1 MKTFRT
7 TAPQRGFTLIE
18 LMIAMLIGVFLMA
31 GILQIFSSAKQAYRL
46 QENLSRLQENGR
58 FAMDYLTKGV
68 RMAGYMGCSSSV
80 KSTTN
85 MVDPTKVSVAS
96 LALNAISGMNNV
108 TNNWNTK
115 ACGTN
120 ECIANTD
127 VINFMTAG
135 SCGGKL
141 TGNMTADNAN
151 IQIVAPNTCNLDA
164 NEVVIISDCSS
175 TDIFAATSV
184 SGGTSSGKQTVAHA
198 NNVNLANKLS
208 KAYSADAEIFAP
220 HLMSYFIRSGAGGVP
235 ALWSFDSTD
244 ASSTPQELI
253 EGIENM
259 QVLYGVDTGTLT
271 AAGVHDATKPDYLP
285 NYYIDASQV
294 TDWTKVV
301 SVRISLLAASIENN
315 LTDEAQPYF
324 YNGTTITKADLSDSG
339 SKIIPVLKTNTS
351 QLCASLLS
359 TCKQADDLR
368 IHRVFSSTIAIRN
381 RLP

>member
-1 MKTFRT
+1 MKNFRT

-80 KSTTN
+80 RSTTN

-151 IQIVAPNTCNLDA
+151 IQIDANNTCGIAQD
-164 NEVVIISDCSS
+164 EVVIISDCSS
-175 TDIFAATSV
+175 TDIFAA
-184 SGGTSSGKQTVAHA
+184 SSASNGAGKQTIAHA
-198 NNVNLANKLS
+198 NNINTGNRLS
-208 KAYSADAEIFAP
+208 KAYS
-220 HLMSYFIRSGAGGVP
+220 
-235 ALWSFDSTD
+235 
-244 ASSTPQELI
+244 
-253 EGIENM
+253 
-259 QVLYGVDTGTLT
+259 
-271 AAGVHDATKPDYLP
+271 K
-285 NYYIDASQV
+285 
-294 TDWTKVV
+294 
-301 SVRISLLAASIENN
+301 
-315 LTDEAQPYF
+315 
-324 YNGTTITKADLSDSG
+324 
-339 SKIIPVLKTNTS
+339 
-351 QLCASLLS
+351 
-359 TCKQADDLR
+359 
-368 IHRVFSSTIAIRN
+368 
-381 RLP
+381 